1 MYKFKF
7 DTSKISWTK
16 KTVTNNSITELS
28 IKVSDDNYYNNVFL
42 PLLKN
47 LVNIEFK
54 FVVVETN
61 NTKHTWTIDTL
72 RLVGF
77 DMVNDKIRSGANRDN
92 VYIEGIVREHLI
104 NSDIGAYEFY
114 LIYK

>member
-7 DTSKISWTK
+7 DTSKMTWTK
-16 KTVTNNSITELS
+16 NRVTNNSMTELI
-28 IKVSDDNYYNNVFL
+28 IKVTDDNYYNNVFV

-47 LVNIEFK
+47 LVNVNFK

-61 NTKHTWTIDTL
+61 NTKHTWTIDPL
-72 RLVGF
+72 RFVGF
-77 DMVNDKIRSGANRDN
+77 DMVNDKIRSGANRNN
-92 VYIEGIVREHLI
+92 VYIEGVIREYLMNENI
-104 NSDIGAYEFY
+104 NAYEFY